1 MFNGG
6 ETDIR
11 AIAAHNA
18 NENVGRVQE
27 GVTEMLAFG
36 NLMDQFDG
44 DGSGR
49 DELGLGC
56 WTFMTFAGSDGVVTY
71 VVCGYNTTANNKV
84 ESGTT
89 YQQHRRFY
97 IDKRKDLTCP
107 RKLFVNDLVKQLETW
122 RE

>member
-11 AIAAHNA
+11 AIAAHTD
-18 NENVGRVQE
+18 NENLGRVQE
-27 GVTEMLAFG
+27 GGTAMLAFG

-49 DELGLGC
+49 DKLGLGRS
-56 WTFMTFAGSDGVVTY
+56 TFMGFAGSDGVVTY
-71 VVCGYNTTANNKV
+71 MVCRYNPTANNKV

-89 YQQHRRFY
+89 YQQHRKFY
-97 IDKRKDLTCP
+97 IDKQKELTCP
-107 RKLFVNDLVKQLETW
+107 IKRFVNNLIKQLETW
-122 RE
+122 R